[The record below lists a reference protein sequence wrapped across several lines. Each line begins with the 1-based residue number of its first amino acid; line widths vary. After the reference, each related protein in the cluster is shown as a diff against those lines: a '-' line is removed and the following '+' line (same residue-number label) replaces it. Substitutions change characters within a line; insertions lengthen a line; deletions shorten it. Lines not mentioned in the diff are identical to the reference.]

1 MNIKENY
8 FNLNNKTI
16 FVSGAYSFL
25 GKSMCDG
32 LGCYG
37 ANLILN
43 GTNIE
48 KLNKLKKYLSSKN
61 IKCSIARF
69 DITNYQEV
77 KNYFKKVKTLDV
89 IVHNANKTLHTP
101 FSKFD
106 KKNYFESY
114 NTAVLSLANLV
125 NSTKVHLKKSA
136 KKNGTSSIINI
147 SSMYGVISPDPDI
160 YSDPSVAS
168 SPQYGAAKAAMI
180 HHTKYLAVHLGKYNI
195 RVNSISPG
203 AFPNSKI
210 LKDKNFAKKLAS
222 KSPLKRTGKPHE
234 LISSVLYLASK
245 SSSFTTGTNLLVD
258 GGWTAW

>member
-69 DITNYQEV
+69 DITNYQDGTNGV
-77 KNYFKKVKTLDV
+77 LIQTSSL
-89 IVHNANKTLHTP
+89 
-101 FSKFD
+101 SKFTD
-106 KKNYFESY
+106 RITFVFDLN
-114 NTAVLSLANLV
+114 NLTP
-125 NSTKVHLKKSA
+125 SKLKK
-136 KKNGTSSIINI
+136 
-147 SSMYGVISPDPDI
+147 
-160 YSDPSVAS
+160 
-168 SPQYGAAKAAMI
+168 Q
-180 HHTKYLAVHLGKYNI
+180 
-195 RVNSISPG
+195 
-203 AFPNSKI
+203 
-210 LKDKNFAKKLAS
+210 LKLF
-222 KSPLKRTGKPHE
+222 
-234 LISSVLYLASK
+234 
-245 SSSFTTGTNLLVD
+245 
-258 GGWTAW
+258 